1 MQTPFLV
8 VDRGILAANIERAQL
23 MVDSASRPALQR
35 FLQQSQ
41 PIWLDLA
48 QKNRRSGLIR
58 WAVDVDPL
66 AI

>member
-1 MQTPFLV
+1 MPTPV
-8 VDRGILAANIERAQL
+8 QRVANVERAQL
-23 MVDSASRPALQR
+23 MIEASQRAALQR
-35 FLQQSQ
+35 LLVAAQ
-41 PIWLDLA
+41 PIWLALA